1 MRSGARKVRTLGAW
15 VSLLAL
21 YVQVMLP
28 MLVAIEL
35 RIPNFAGP
43 DAAAICH
50 SSPLAARG
58 DHGRA
63 TGAPSRGRDHSRNCC
78 PLCSAMGT
86 PFIAPAE
93 YFVPASSAWTRTLL
107 RGTVSVA
114 VLYPTALTYEARAP
128 PLNS

>member
-1 MRSGARKVRTLGAW
+1 MRSGARKVRTLGGW
-15 VSLLAL
+15 LSLLAL

-58 DHGRA
+58 DHGRE
-63 TGAPSRGRDHSRNCC
+63 TGAPRTEHGHARGYC
-78 PLCSAMGT
+78 PLCSGVGT

-93 YFVPASSAWTRTLL
+93 YFVPAPSAWTRTLL
-107 RGTVSVA
+107 RGTVSIAFAYSTV
-114 VLYPTALTYEARAP
+114 LTYEARAP